1 MEDSDISDLRASSAA
16 APAATNAPRAT
27 YFARALA
34 FRSVL
39 PSLGRPSDPFCP
51 ALIGIRTETV
61 YSLKILTKNTVRL
74 GVVFG
79 RGAGRARLCVRRP
92 LETNWTRM
100 PFPAS
105 HPALERALA
114 AQGYLEPT
122 PVQAAVLEAD
132 AEGRDLL
139 VSAQTGSGK
148 TVAFGLAAAPTLLGD
163 ADKFSKAGAPM
174 CLVIAP
180 TRELAIQVNREL
192 TWLYAE
198 AGAVVV
204 NCVGGMDARREQ
216 RALNFGAHIVVGT
229 PGRLRD
235 HIERGHLDLSELK
248 VAVLDEA
255 DEMLDMGFREDLEFI
270 LDAAPAERRTLL
282 FSATLA
288 REIVQLAK
296 SYQNDALRIDTLGR
310 NEPHRDIEYRAVR
323 VAPNETEHAIVNL
336 LRYFES
342 PGALVF
348 CNTRES
354 VRALHSKLRE
364 RGFAVVGLSGELSQ
378 RERADA
384 LQALRDG
391 HARVCVATDVAAR
404 GLDLPDLGLVIHAEL
419 PVNKA
424 TLLHRS
430 GRTGRAGKKG
440 VSALVVPY
448 TRRRKAEQLLMAAGV
463 EGQWGGAPT
472 ADEIRAKDQERLL
485 DDPIFAEP
493 SNEDDAG
500 LVAAMLEKRTPEE
513 LAAALIRARRA
524 KLPAP
529 EEIYDDPRH
538 GADPGPRARGER
550 SNDRGDR
557 FADRDFAPRGD
568 FGDRP
573 EREPR
578 ADMSNSAWFR
588 LNTGRR
594 NNADPKWLI
603 PLICRLGH
611 ITKKD
616 IGSIRIFDYDTKFEI
631 SAEAEVKFGA
641 AVQATVRDD
650 VTITPTT
657 APAARDAGPRKEYAP
672 RPPRDDND
680 APRREYAPRPPRD
693 NDRAPRANA
702 PGSRDHTPR
711 PSSFGADGVSN
722 AKPYA
727 RNEEPKRDYKP
738 RDRDEAPKRDF
749 KPQAEG
755 PRSDAPKREFKPR
768 DEAPRAH
775 AEAAPRRAPRTDRE
789 SVPYDP
795 AATSEKPF
803 RKPRADAGA
812 GPAKPFKGP
821 KPFKAKGSFGDKPAF
836 GGPKPAFGK
845 KPGGKTPFKKK

>member
-1 MEDSDISDLRASSAA
+1 
-16 APAATNAPRAT
+16 
-27 YFARALA
+27 
-34 FRSVL
+34 
-39 PSLGRPSDPFCP
+39 
-51 ALIGIRTETV
+51 
-61 YSLKILTKNTVRL
+61 
-74 GVVFG
+74 
-79 RGAGRARLCVRRP
+79 
-92 LETNWTRM
+92 M

-122 PVQAAVLEAD
+122 PVQAAVLEPD

-148 TVAFGLAAAPTLLGD
+148 TVAFGLAAATTLLGD
-163 ADKFSKAGAPM
+163 AEVFGKAGAPM

-192 TWLYAE
+192 AWLYAD
-198 AGAVVV
+198 AKAVVV

-270 LDAAPAERRTLL
+270 LDAAPKERRTLL

-296 SYQNDALRIDTLGR
+296 SYQNDALRIDTVGR

-323 VAPNETEHAIVNL
+323 VAPNEIEHAIVNL

-354 VRALHSKLRE
+354 VRAMHSKLRE

-463 EGQWGGAPT
+463 EGHWGGAPT
-472 ADEIRAKDQERLL
+472 ADEIRIKDTERLL
-485 DDPIFAEP
+485 DDPIFAEA
-493 SNEDDAG
+493 STEEDTA
-500 LVAAMLEKRTPEE
+500 LAEVMLEKRTPLE
-513 LAAALIRARRA
+513 LASALIRTRRA

-538 GADPGPRARGER
+538 GADPGPRSREPREFGGEQ
-550 SNDRGDR
+550 
-557 FADRDFAPRGD
+557 RDFG
-568 FGDRP
+568 GDRP

-578 ADMSNSAWFR
+578 SDMNGAEWFR

-611 ITKKD
+611 VTKRD

-631 SAEAEVKFGA
+631 SAEAAVKFGA

-650 VTITPTT
+650 VAITPTA
-657 APAARDAGPRKEYAP
+657 APAARDSSAPRKDFTPRPPRENGPRDNDAPREFKP
-672 RPPRDDND
+672 RPPRDE
-680 APRREYAPRPPRD
+680 APRS
-693 NDRAPRANA
+693 PRANA
-702 PGSRDHTPR
+702 PGSRDSTPR
-711 PSSFGADGVSN
+711 PSAYGDDGFSN
-722 AKPYA
+722 AKPYG
-727 RNEEPKRDYKP
+727 RGEEPKGDYKARPARAPAP
-738 RDRDEAPKRDF
+738 RDRDNAAPRDF
-749 KPQAEG
+749 KPRTEFK
-755 PRSDAPKREFKPR
+755 RDDAPRDFKPR
-768 DEAPRAH
+768 PPRDDAPRPYSPQDS
-775 AEAAPRRAPRTDRE
+775 EAGAKRAYKPRTEGRDAPARDFKPKGAPKAFGDAGPKVAY
-789 SVPYDP
+789 VP
-795 AATSEKPF
+795 
-803 RKPRADAGA
+803 KPRGD

-821 KPFKAKGSFGDKPAF
+821 KPFKAKSFDGKPA
-836 GGPKPAFGK
+836 GK
-845 KPGGKTPFKKK
+845 PFKKK

>member
-1 MEDSDISDLRASSAA
+1 
-16 APAATNAPRAT
+16 
-27 YFARALA
+27 
-34 FRSVL
+34 
-39 PSLGRPSDPFCP
+39 
-51 ALIGIRTETV
+51 
-61 YSLKILTKNTVRL
+61 
-74 GVVFG
+74 
-79 RGAGRARLCVRRP
+79 
-92 LETNWTRM
+92 M

-114 AQGYLEPT
+114 AQGYAEPT

-163 ADKFSKAGAPM
+163 AERLPKAGLPM
-174 CLVIAP
+174 ALVIAP
-180 TRELAIQVNREL
+180 TRELAMQVNREL
-192 TWLYAE
+192 EWLYAQ
-198 AGAVVV
+198 AGATVV

-270 LDAAPAERRTLL
+270 LDAAPADRRTLL

-288 REIVQLAK
+288 RDIIALAK
-296 SYQNDALRIDTLGR
+296 NYQNDALRIDTIDR

-323 VAPNETEHAIVNL
+323 VAPNETEHAVVNL

-348 CNTRES
+348 ANTRES
-354 VRALHSKLRE
+354 VRSLHSKLRE
-364 RGFAVVGLSGELSQ
+364 RGFDVVGLSGELSQ

-448 TRRRKAEQLLMAAGV
+448 TRRRKAEQLLFAAGV
-463 EGQWGGAPT
+463 EGVWGGAPS
-472 ADEIRAKDQERLL
+472 ADEIRAKDTERLL
-485 DDPIFAEP
+485 DDPIFAEA
-493 SNEDDAG
+493 SNEEDLA
-500 LVAAMLEKRTPEE
+500 LAEAMLAKRTPTEI
-513 LAAALIRARRA
+513 AAALIRTRRA

-538 GADPGPRARGER
+538 GADPGPRSRE
-550 SNDRGDR
+550 
-557 FADRDFAPRGD
+557 PREPRD

-578 ADMSNSAWFR
+578 TSMEGSEWFR
-588 LNTGRR
+588 ISVGRR
-594 NNADPKWLI
+594 GNADPKWLI
-603 PLICRLGH
+603 PLICRQGH

-631 SAEAEVKFGA
+631 SAEAAVKFGA
-641 AVQATVRDD
+641 AVQTTVRED
-650 VTITPTT
+650 VQITPTT
-657 APAARDAGPRKEYAP
+657 APAPRGDGPRAP
-672 RPPRDDND
+672 RPPRDFDGDSPRPPRGPRNYDD
-680 APRREYAPRPPRD
+680 APRGPRAPRQGGYDRDGASNAKPYGRGDEPKGDYKPRPPRD
-693 NDRAPRANA
+693 DKPR
-702 PGSRDHTPR
+702 D
-711 PSSFGADGVSN
+711 F
-722 AKPYA
+722 
-727 RNEEPKRDYKP
+727 KP
-738 RDRDEAPKRDF
+738 RDRDAAPRPYSPIESDGAPKR
-749 KPQAEG
+749 A
-755 PRSDAPKREFKPR
+755 
-768 DEAPRAH
+768 
-775 AEAAPRRAPRTDRE
+775 
-789 SVPYDP
+789 Y
-795 AATSEKPF
+795 
-803 RKPRADAGA
+803 KPRAEGRDNADGPREYKPRAPKAFGDA
-812 GPAKPFKGP
+812 PAKPYKAKPAFGDKPAFKGP
-821 KPFKAKGSFGDKPAF
+821 KPFKAKGEF
-836 GGPKPAFGK
+836 GGKPK
-845 KPGGKTPFKKK
+845 PFKKK